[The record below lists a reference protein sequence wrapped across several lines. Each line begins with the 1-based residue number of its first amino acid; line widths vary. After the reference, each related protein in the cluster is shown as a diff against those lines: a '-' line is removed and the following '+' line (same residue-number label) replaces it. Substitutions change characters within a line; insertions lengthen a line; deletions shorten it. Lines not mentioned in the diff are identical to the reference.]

1 MRSKTSFFHKGL
13 AGNLL
18 KRCWPV
24 WLGYLVLM
32 LLIFPISVN
41 NSISAWRAPMA
52 ELPNYLASQILSS
65 ACNTVGIALFA
76 CMVVVMAVFS
86 YLYNSRTCG
95 MINAFPLKRESVF
108 CTVYLTGLLP
118 LLLADCLAAGV
129 GFILFGD
136 KAPSGAIAQ
145 WLSMVLMGNVA
156 FYGFSV
162 FCAMLTGSLFILPLV
177 YAVLNFTAVVVESCM
192 QALLKIFL
200 FGYSG
205 TAEKFAFLSPGYT
218 VLFRLYTTYLE
229 EGMPE
234 GQGRY
239 LVENYSVLIAYCA
252 AGLLLSAFAL
262 LLYRKRRMET
272 AGDTVAIP
280 VLKPVF
286 KYCMAVGTA
295 IVLSAFITS
304 EFFGYSLRI
313 PVLTVMAGILLL
325 AGALIG
331 YYAAEM
337 LIQKTMHVFRGKWK
351 GLLIT
356 CAVLAVL
363 AVCCEKDVLGYE
375 TNIPAP
381 ADVNSVCLSMF
392 GNESRFTLPENI
404 EDIIALQEEVLSR
417 KADHERAT
425 DKAEMY
431 FIYELKN
438 GRKLTRTYRL
448 NRDLE
453 TNGGEQSEFWQA
465 QDLMN
470 RPEGILSRHR
480 REVEI
485 LPENIDRATINTL
498 FYDESLGYEMS
509 TEWLLT
515 PSQAYDLYVNA
526 VLPDMEAGQAGRY
539 YFYESANTQ
548 RSDTTFYLNLSDAD
562 KSAFN
567 SYAANPA
574 RHWDYDNVEIYLD
587 SERTIAWLKENLD
600 YDVKP
605 YVPRDPLGK
614 VPTVIG

>member
-13 AGNLL
+13 AGNLF

-41 NSISAWRAPMA
+41 NSISAWRAPMD
-52 ELPNYLASQILSS
+52 ELPRYLMSQIFNS
-65 ACNTVGIALFA
+65 ACTTVGIALFA
-76 CMVVVMAVFS
+76 CMAVVMAVFS

-95 MINAFPLKRESVF
+95 MINAFPLKRETVF
-108 CTVYLTGLLP
+108 STVYLMGLLP
-118 LLLADCLAAGV
+118 LLMADCLAAGV
-129 GFILFGD
+129 AFILFGD
-136 KAPSGAIAQ
+136 KAPSGVIAQ

-177 YAVLNFTAVVVESCM
+177 YAVLNFTAVVVENCM
-192 QALLKIFL
+192 TALLKIFL
-200 FGYSG
+200 YGYPG

-218 VLFRLYTTYLE
+218 VLFRLYVTYQENGLS
-229 EGMPE
+229 EGE
-234 GQGRY
+234 GLYQ
-239 LVENYSVLIAYCA
+239 VQNYSALVAYCA
-252 AGLLLSAFAL
+252 AGLVLSGFAL

-313 PVLTVMAGILLL
+313 PVLTVMAGILLIV
-325 AGALIG
+325 GAFIG
-331 YYAAEM
+331 YFAAEM

-356 CAVLAVL
+356 WAVLAVL

-375 TNIPAP
+375 TRIPAP
-381 ADVNSVCLSMF
+381 ADVESVCLSIA
-392 GNESRFTLPENI
+392 GNESCFSQPENI
-404 EDIIALQEEVLSR
+404 SDVIALNKEILSR
-417 KADHERAT
+417 KALHESAT

-431 FIYELKN
+431 FAYILKN
-438 GRKLTRTYRL
+438 GQKILRTYRL

-453 TNGGEQSEFWQA
+453 TNGGEQSEFWQV

-470 RPEGILSRHR
+470 RPEGILSRHSP
-480 REVEI
+480 EVEI
-485 LPENIDRATINTL
+485 LPENIDRATVDTL

-509 TEWLLT
+509 TECLLT
-515 PSQAYDLYVNA
+515 PEEAYDLYINA
-526 VLPDMEAGQAGRY
+526 VLPDMEEGHAGRY
-539 YFYESANTQ
+539 YFYDSANTQ
-548 RSDTTFYLNLSDAD
+548 KSDTYFYLNLSDVD
-562 KSAFN
+562 KSAVIGYATSSRYW
-567 SYAANPA
+567 SYENIDI
-574 RHWDYDNVEIYLD
+574 HLD
-587 SERTIAWLKENLD
+587 SERTIAWLKNHLGLE
-600 YDVKP
+600 VKP
-605 YVPRDPLGK
+605 YESKAPLAKEPRA
-614 VPTVIG
+614 IG